1 MIITNFN
8 DRYLKVASEYIPQLM
23 GEGGIT
29 SIVVTGNKNC
39 CTENGAEKTYT
50 DTIDGEEGAVWKID
64 LSTPVGLS
72 AILRELNVQ
81 NFNTLS
87 VFNVLSSSI
96 DLSYVSTSCV
106 TEPCTLET
114 FDIHFNP
121 LFKDAID
128 AWFTAQ
134 GITSNVSV
142 SFAGNTV
149 IVEDLPENFIIYNAA
164 YGTDEP
170 YTEVFSTYGNSS
182 TVFIVADGILIS
194 PSFFEETLLTDG
206 VYKITLKFLK
216 DDNSYVLETN
226 CAFVDIETKCQV
238 AAVLQNILKESLVK
252 GTEKVSTVIHLLH
265 YGLINGSN
273 CGCNCVEL
281 CQVYRELVSLLET
294 VDPNITNDCG
304 C

>member
-8 DRYLKVASEYIPQLM
+8 DQYLKVASDYLQEFLD
-23 GEGGIT
+23 GDFT

-39 CTENGAEKTYT
+39 CTSNGAEVTYT
-50 DTIDGEEGAVWKID
+50 DTIDGEEGAKWKLD
-64 LSTPVGLS
+64 LSTPVGLN
-72 AILRELNVQ
+72 AVLQELNVQ

-87 VFNVLSSSI
+87 VFNVLGSAI
-96 DLSYVSTSCV
+96 DLGYVSANCV

-114 FDIHFNP
+114 FDSYFNP

-128 AWFTAQ
+128 DWFTAQ
-134 GITSNVSV
+134 GITSNVSI
-142 SFAGNTV
+142 SFDGNTV
-149 IVEDLPENFIIYNAA
+149 IVEDLPANFIMYNAA
-164 YGTDEP
+164 YGSDEP
-170 YTEVFSTYGNSS
+170 YTKVYFTYGSS
-182 TVFIVADGILIS
+182 ATVFIVADGILIS

-206 VYKITLKFLK
+206 VYKVTLKFLRE
-216 DDNSYVLETN
+216 DNSYVLETN

-252 GTEKVSTVIHLLH
+252 GSEKVSTVIHLLH
-265 YGLINGSN
+265 YGLVNGSN

-281 CQVYRELVSLLET
+281 CQVYRELVALLES